1 MANYFERLKNEH
13 RRLNRVID
21 TCRAASRQHELKD
34 LKRLRLIIKDKFF
47 ALQHSH
53 QPSSP

>member
-1 MANYFERLKNEH
+1 MATYLERLKNEH